1 MDQRTLDSK
10 RYPIPFSWNKKA
22 SRINRFS
29 MVILILIFISGC
41 MNMKFKAGKQID
53 PGVIEKTL
61 HLKESTTNDVRNV
74 LGEPFGK
81 GKAMLPVA
89 HETSRTMWTY
99 FYEQGDMKDSR
110 AMYLF
115 VFFDKGH
122 YDGYMWFSSLV
133 NDIPK

>member
-1 MDQRTLDSK
+1 MDQGNLDSK
-10 RYPIPFSWNKKA
+10 RYPVPFPWNSKA
-22 SRINRFS
+22 SGIGRLS
-29 MVILILIFISGC
+29 LVVVVLIFTSGC

-53 PGVIEKTL
+53 PGVIDKTF
-61 HLKESTTNDVRNV
+61 HLKESTTTDVLNV

-110 AMYLF
+110 GMYLF
-115 VFFDKGH
+115 VFFDQDR
-122 YDGYMWFSSLV
+122 YDGYMWFSSLPS
-133 NDIPK
+133 DIPK

>member
-61 HLKESTTNDVRNV
+61 HLKESTTNDVKN
-74 LGEPFGK
+74 PQPMMFGMFSANRSEREK
-81 GKAMLPVA
+81 QCCPSPMRHPERCGP
-89 HETSRTMWTY
+89 TSTNRGT
-99 FYEQGDMKDSR
+99 
-110 AMYLF
+110 
-115 VFFDKGH
+115 
-122 YDGYMWFSSLV
+122 
-133 NDIPK
+133 